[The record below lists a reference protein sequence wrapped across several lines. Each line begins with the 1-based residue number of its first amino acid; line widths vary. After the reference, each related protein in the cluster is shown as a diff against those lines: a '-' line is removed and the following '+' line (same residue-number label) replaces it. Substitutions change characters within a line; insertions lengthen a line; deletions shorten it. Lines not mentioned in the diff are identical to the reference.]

1 MGIFLF
7 LFFLVW
13 CARHQSLINLI
24 KYATIRDQTW
34 QSKTVNL
41 FLFYRFRFPHFQVS
55 FLFFFILL
63 LRFMVH
69 SFVFFYSKHSQKK
82 KRKTIRL
89 NLWKWMAGWFF
100 FFLLLR
106 WRWISMQMI
115 PDRDNRQQN
124 IYDIKKKEIYNIYLY
139 TLEKNK
145 WSTTRAI
152 EAPAVEER
160 HTQTSRS
167 TKLWTWLGEFIT
179 FFFFLL

>member
-1 MGIFLF
+1 MS
-7 LFFLVW
+7 FLVW

-55 FLFFFILL
+55 FLFSFFFYVLWSILL
-63 LRFMVH
+63 
-69 SFVFFYSKHSQKK
+69 FFYFKHSQKK
-82 KRKTIRL
+82 KKGKRSVSIFE
-89 NLWKWMAGWFF
+89 NGWPDDFF

-124 IYDIKKKEIYNIYLY
+124 IYDIKKKRNIQYLLVY
-139 TLEKNK
+139 VRKKQMKHDTSH
-145 WSTTRAI
+145 WSSRCRRKTHTHKR
-152 EAPAVEER
+152 VVQQNCER
-160 HTQTSRS
+160 DSVS
-167 TKLWTWLGEFIT
+167 SNI
-179 FFFFLL
+179 FFFLI